1 MTNKPRYKP
10 EDAVIWTSDPS
21 DSRKRGSYFNYMQN
35 GAPTYNQPTISVGL
49 DVANSKHTIEYAYRR
64 ANLRPEIGHFITVRI
79 GKATEEVV
87 VRGVGWECDVLYR
100 DKEFRSY
107 IRTDAVVDE
116 VTIETRDGFRF
127 NVKYD

>member
-1 MTNKPRYKP
+1 MQIQNNNPSSWTFAQ
-10 EDAVIWTSDPS
+10 DANAQVNT
-21 DSRKRGSYFNYMQN
+21 
-35 GAPTYNQPTISVGL
+35 
-49 DVANSKHTIEYAYRR
+49 SKHTIEYAYRR

-100 DKEFRSY
+100 DKEYRSY

-116 VTIETRDGFRF
+116 VTIETRDGFRL